1 MYNAKSYYL
10 EEIVPLVDINKVNA
24 HTPEAIR
31 S

>member
-10 EEIVPLVDINKVNA
+10 EEIVALVDINKVNA
-24 HTPEAIR
+24 RTPEAIR